1 MFTKAPILNII
12 NQHNMRIIHKRIV
25 PLILQ
30 VIGVMVGIML
40 LQACKKDI
48 ADNPEFGPG
57 DYPRIFYAQ
66 GNFPQAIII
75 DQGGSAKYGGLTY
88 SPAGKV
94 KISWK
99 VNDEVKSNDTSF
111 TFVPTTGGEYS
122 IKLEVELNGLVSTRS
137 SQVLVKPATYT
148 RKNFNKVV
156 MGYLSYDGLAAD
168 VKWPFITHLAAQLG
182 KVSSDGV
189 LDITKGNAN
198 QLADELVARGH
209 IRGLPVLLTLFG
221 RLSPVDGW
229 ALYESD
235 DMGTALRDATRRAG
249 LVTQV
254 KNYITASRMDG
265 VDVMMTDFNGSPN
278 YSANLT
284 ALGLFVKEL
293 RTALPANAIIT
304 ITAGAGW
311 QHWEYP
317 DLSPVDW
324 VNVRAFED
332 GVHVGPGA
340 PVGQAS
346 SLDFMKTAANIWA
359 QFHVAPSKVVVG
371 FPVFGL
377 RYTDLDANGNC
388 LSWGSYDYA
397 SYKSILA
404 IDATADTKEFI
415 NSAKGIYYNGVPLI
429 KQKADFIKASAYK
442 GMYGWYIDGDAAD
455 TTKSL
460 FRTAFRALN

>member
-1 MFTKAPILNII
+1 
-12 NQHNMRIIHKRIV
+12 MRIIQHKRLTIYLTLIV
-25 PLILQ
+25 M
-30 VIGVMVGIML
+30 IGCVAAL
-40 LQACKKDI
+40 AACNKDI
-48 ADNPEFGPG
+48 ADDPEFGPA
-57 DYPRIFYAQ
+57 DFPRIFYAQ
-66 GNFPQAIII
+66 GNFPQAIILN
-75 DQGGSAKYGGLTY
+75 QGETAKYGGITY

-99 VNDEVKSNDTSF
+99 VNEEVKSSDTTFNF
-111 TFVPTTGGEYS
+111 TPTAGGEYN
-122 IKLEVELNGLVSTRS
+122 IKLEVELNGNISTRS
-137 SQVLVKPATYT
+137 SQVIVKPATYM

-156 MGYLSYDGLAAD
+156 MGYLSIDGTGPD
-168 VKWPFITHLAAQLG
+168 VKWNYITHLAAQVG
-182 KVSSDGV
+182 KVTSDGA
-189 LDITKGNAN
+189 LDITRGNAN

-235 DMGTALRDATRRAG
+235 DMGTALRDAAKRAA

-254 KNYITASRMDG
+254 KNYVVARKMDG

-278 YSANLT
+278 YSANLA

-293 RTALPANAIIT
+293 RTALPADAIIT

-359 QFHVAPSKVVVG
+359 QFHVPASKVVVG
-371 FPVFGL
+371 FPAFGL
-377 RYTDLDANGNC
+377 RYNELDANGNC
-388 LSWGSYDYA
+388 AGWSAYDYI
-397 SYKSILA
+397 SYKGILA
-404 IDATADTKEFI
+404 IDATADTKEKI
-415 NSAKGIYYNGVPLI
+415 TASKGVYYNGVPLI
-429 KQKADFIKASAYK
+429 KQKAEFIKTSAYK

-455 TTKSL
+455 TSKSL
-460 FRTAFRALN
+460 FRNVFRILN

>member
-1 MFTKAPILNII
+1 
-12 NQHNMRIIHKRIV
+12 MRTIQNKK
-25 PLILQ
+25 
-30 VIGVMVGIML
+30 L
-40 LQACKKDI
+40 LTIQWLVLGLGTLLLAACNKDI
-48 ADNPEFGPG
+48 ADDPEFGPG

-66 GNFPQAIII
+66 GNFPQAVIIN
-75 DQGGSAKYGGLTY
+75 QGQTATYGGITY

-94 KISWK
+94 KINWK
-99 VNDEVKSNDTSF
+99 VNDEVKSNDTTFKF
-111 TFVPTTGGEYS
+111 TPTAGGEYS

-137 SQVLVKPATYT
+137 SQVIVKPATYT

-156 MGYLSYDGLAAD
+156 MGYLSIDGLGAD
-168 VKWPFITHLAAQLG
+168 VKWNYVTHVAAQFG
-182 KVSSDGV
+182 RVSSDGA
-189 LDITKGNAN
+189 LDVTRGNAN

-221 RLSPVDGW
+221 RITPVDGW

-235 DMGTALRDATRRAG
+235 DMGTALRNAGTRAA

-254 KNYITASRMDG
+254 KNYLAASKMDG

-278 YSANLT
+278 YSANLA

-293 RTALPANAIIT
+293 RAALPTDAIIT

-317 DLSPVDW
+317 DLTPVDW

-346 SLDFMKTAANIWA
+346 SLDYMKTAANIWA
-359 QFHVAPSKVVVG
+359 QFHVPASKVVVG
-371 FPVFGL
+371 FPAFGL
-377 RYTDLDANGNC
+377 RYNELDANGNC
-388 LSWGSYDYA
+388 AGWAAYDYTT
-397 SYKSILA
+397 YKAILA
-404 IDATADTKEFI
+404 IDPTADTKEYI
-415 NSAKGIYYNGVPLI
+415 NASKGVYYNGVPLV
-429 KQKADFIKASAYK
+429 KQKAEFIKTSAYK
-442 GMYGWYIDGDAAD
+442 GMYGWYIDADATD

-460 FRTAFRALN
+460 FRNVFRTLN

>member
-1 MFTKAPILNII
+1 
-12 NQHNMRIIHKRIV
+12 MRIINKRTFSLFI
-25 PLILQ
+25 Q
-30 VIGVMVGIML
+30 VIGVVACISI

-48 ADNPEFGPG
+48 ADNPEFGAG

-66 GNFPQAIII
+66 GNFPAAIII
-75 DQGGSAKYGGLTY
+75 DQGGSAKYNGITY

-111 TFVPTTGGEYS
+111 NFVPTAGGEYN
-122 IKLEVELNGLVSTRS
+122 IKLEVEVNGLVSTRS
-137 SQVLVKPATYT
+137 SQVVVKPATYT

-156 MGYLSYDGLAAD
+156 MGYLSADGVGAD
-168 VKWPFITHLAAQLG
+168 VKWPFITHLAAQVG
-182 KVSSDGV
+182 KVSADGA

-209 IRGLPVLLTLFG
+209 IRGIPVLLTLFG
-221 RLSPVDGW
+221 RLTPVDGW

-235 DMGTALRDATRRAG
+235 DMGPALRSAALRTG
-249 LVTQV
+249 LVKQV
-254 KNYITASRMDG
+254 KDYLAASRMDG

-278 YSANLT
+278 YGANLT

-293 RTALPANAIIT
+293 RAALPANAIIT

-332 GVHVGPGA
+332 GTHVGPGA
-340 PVGQAS
+340 PVGQPS

-359 QFHVAPSKVVVG
+359 QFHVPASKVVVG

-377 RYTDLDANGNC
+377 RYTELDANGNC
-388 LSWGSYDYA
+388 ASWGSYDYA
-397 SYKSILA
+397 TYKSILGL
-404 IDATADTKEFI
+404 DATADTKEYI

-429 KQKADFIKASAYK
+429 KEKANFIKSSAYK
-442 GMYGWYIDGDAAD
+442 GMYGWYIDADAAD
-455 TTKSL
+455 STKSL